1 MENSAK
7 ETVIVVHG
15 TWAAPDPVERRW
27 YLPNDDRPCGLPFI
41 DNLDAALAARGSSAR
56 CWAHY
61 DPEHPAFHWS
71 GENNWIDRTLAASA
85 LADYVAKLRT
95 EGWHCHIVAH
105 SHGGNVLI
113 EALPH
118 IVTSL
123 DSQQPQAR
131 LVTLGTPFL
140 DTTSPILQRIK
151 TRFRLLQFVSWIGF
165 ASLLVLTLLDLRLN
179 LSDPTSEYS
188 LFEILVGFTAA
199 FLVAILFGRRRY
211 LREGRGIDNAG
222 QTRPKV
228 LAIGSSYDEAW
239 QILYHLRRM
248 ENPIA
253 IEQNFFVYLF
263 SSLRSTIAQG
273 RTVARIHGAKSFRDL
288 GIFAKLALVLI
299 YLLGFAAGGIAFLL
313 QSYVPFILTFTV
325 LAFLV
330 FLLVLASAAFFGETF
345 FSAFWSPFR
354 WCFRRAGSL
363 TSIFP
368 SLATYG
374 VRSAGWPV
382 LLKMIM
388 GLDSY
393 RFGIPE
399 VEQQPGYVTYE
410 TMPVGAEQRA
420 LKKRDAWIAGHLG
433 DISQTFSQ
441 LAVTATD
448 VTSLL
453 QAVEKDETLVHAAYY
468 TDEEC
473 TARIADWIARE
484 A

>member
-1 MENSAK
+1 
-7 ETVIVVHG
+7 
-15 TWAAPDPVERRW
+15 
-27 YLPNDDRPCGLPFI
+27 
-41 DNLDAALAARGSSAR
+41 
-56 CWAHY
+56 
-61 DPEHPAFHWS
+61 
-71 GENNWIDRTLAASA
+71 
-85 LADYVAKLRT
+85 
-95 EGWHCHIVAH
+95 
-105 SHGGNVLI
+105 
-113 EALPH
+113 
-118 IVTSL
+118 
-123 DSQQPQAR
+123 
-131 LVTLGTPFL
+131 
-140 DTTSPILQRIK
+140 LQRIK
-151 TRFRLLQFVSWIGF
+151 TRTRLLQLVSWISF
-165 ASLLVLTLLDLRLN
+165 AAVIAYASNDVRSSWKDLRWNELN
-179 LSDPTSEYS
+179 SDH
-188 LFEILVGFTAA
+188 
-199 FLVAILFGRRRY
+199 ILFGLAAVFLIAIFFGRMRRSRDA
-211 LREGRGIDNAG
+211 RGIGDAS

-228 LAIGSSYDEAW
+228 LAVGSPYDEAW

-253 IEQNFFVYLF
+253 IRSNVFGYLF
-263 SSLRSTIAQG
+263 SSLRSTITQG
-273 RTVARIHGAKSFRDL
+273 KTVARIHGAKSFRDL
-288 GIFAKLALVLI
+288 GIFARLALLLI
-299 YLLGFAAGGIAFLL
+299 YLSVLPAAAIVFLL
-313 QSYVPFILTFTV
+313 QSWVPYRELSAIFAV
-325 LAFLV
+325 LL
-330 FLLVLASAAFFGETF
+330 FLLVLASSAFFGETF

-382 LLKMIM
+382 LLKMVM

-393 RFGIPE
+393 RFRIPE

-453 QAVEKDETLVHAAYY
+453 KAVEKDETLVHAAYY

-473 TARIADWIARE
+473 IARIADWIARE

>member
-1 MENSAK
+1 
-7 ETVIVVHG
+7 
-15 TWAAPDPVERRW
+15 
-27 YLPNDDRPCGLPFI
+27 
-41 DNLDAALAARGSSAR
+41 
-56 CWAHY
+56 
-61 DPEHPAFHWS
+61 
-71 GENNWIDRTLAASA
+71 
-85 LADYVAKLRT
+85 
-95 EGWHCHIVAH
+95 
-105 SHGGNVLI
+105 
-113 EALPH
+113 
-118 IVTSL
+118 
-123 DSQQPQAR
+123 
-131 LVTLGTPFL
+131 
-140 DTTSPILQRIK
+140 
-151 TRFRLLQFVSWIGF
+151 
-165 ASLLVLTLLDLRLN
+165 
-179 LSDPTSEYS
+179 
-188 LFEILVGFTAA
+188 
-199 FLVAILFGRRRY
+199 
-211 LREGRGIDNAG
+211 
-222 QTRPKV
+222 V
-228 LAIGSSYDEAW
+228 LAIGSPYDEAW

-253 IEQNFFVYLF
+253 IKSNVFGYLF

-288 GIFAKLALVLI
+288 GIFARLALLLI
-299 YLLGFAAGGIAFLL
+299 YLSVLPAAAIVFLL
-313 QSYVPFILTFTV
+313 QSWIPYRELSAIFAV
-325 LAFLV
+325 LLL
-330 FLLVLASAAFFGETF
+330 LLVLASAAFFGETF

-393 RFGIPE
+393 RFRIPE
-399 VEQQPGYVTYE
+399 VEQQPAYVTYE

-420 LKKRDAWIAGHLG
+420 LKQRDAWIAGHLG

-453 QAVEKDETLVHAAYY
+453 KAVEKDETLVHAAYY

-473 TARIADWIARE
+473 IARIADWIARE